1 MPDALP
7 GLAEL
12 GRLALEGVVVLELRP
27 GRHDLPDGALLQDL
41 DRSRVV
47 SSASI
52 TPGGAPGWRRPRS
65 WSMPGR
71 LP

>member
-1 MPDALP
+1 M
-7 GLAEL
+7 
-12 GRLALEGVVVLELRP
+12 LELRP